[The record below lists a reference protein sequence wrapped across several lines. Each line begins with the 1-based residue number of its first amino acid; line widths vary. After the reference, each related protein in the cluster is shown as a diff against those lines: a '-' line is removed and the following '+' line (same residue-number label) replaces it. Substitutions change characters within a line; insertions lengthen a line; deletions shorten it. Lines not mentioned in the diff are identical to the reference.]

1 MNERSV
7 TAMVLDK
14 ALIKKS
20 EESAVES
27 GAFSFRELMYR
38 AGCAAADA
46 VTKKYGCQ
54 GKKIA
59 VMCGNGNNGG
69 DGFVAAGKFY
79 ENGADVTLIL
89 PLGAPKTEDAVYFFG
104 KLNNIK
110 IADGLTD
117 SYDII
122 VDAVF
127 GIGLNRK
134 MSDEINLLLGK
145 ANTLKAKR
153 IAIDVPSGV
162 ETDSG
167 QILGT
172 VFDADLTVTFIAL
185 KPCLLLPPA
194 SDYCGET
201 VVADIGVKPVNR
213 KYSVIKSPV
222 FPKRRRNS
230 HKGTYGTA
238 LLFCGSY
245 GMAGAAIMSCKAA
258 LRSGTGIAKCV
269 ICDGIYQAFTCSVP
283 EAVCIPVKQDLNG
296 MFDPDDIDLNSV
308 FEKASA
314 VLFGCGTGAGNSTL
328 ELLDRIIDSSKIPIL
343 LDADGINLLASNI
356 DILRKSKAPVIITPH
371 PAEMGRLCGKST
383 AEIEADRVAAAGE
396 FAVKYGC
403 TVVLKGGNT
412 IVASKD
418 GEISFN
424 ILGNPGMAKGG
435 CGDVLSGIIV
445 SLLAQGFS
453 AKQAAEGGVYLHSL
467 AGDKA
472 ALKKG
477 QRAVLPSDII
487 EEL

>member
-1 MNERSV
+1 
-7 TAMVLDK
+7 MVLDR

-38 AGCAAADA
+38 AGCAAVDT
-46 VTKKYGCQ
+46 VTQRYGCQ

-89 PLGAPKTEDAVYFFG
+89 PLGAPKTEDAVYFFE

-110 IADGLTD
+110 ITDELTD

-134 MSDEINLLLGK
+134 MSDEVNLLLGK
-145 ANTLKAKR
+145 ANRLNAKR

-167 QILGT
+167 KIFGT

-201 VVADIGVKPVNR
+201 VVADIGVKPAAR
-213 KYSVIKSPV
+213 KYSVIKPPV

-245 GMAGAAIMSCKAA
+245 GMAGAAVLSCKAA

-269 ICDGIYQAFTCSVP
+269 VCDSIYPAFTGSVP
-283 EAVCIPVKQDLNG
+283 EAVCIPVKQDVNG
-296 MFDPDDIDLNSV
+296 MFDPDVIDLDAV
-308 FEKASA
+308 FKKAA
-314 VLFGCGTGAGNSTL
+314 AILFGCGVGKSSNTLRLL
-328 ELLDRIIDSSKIPIL
+328 ELIISLSKVPIV

-356 DILRKSKAPVIITPH
+356 DILKKSKASIIVTPH
-371 PAEMGRLCGKST
+371 PAEMGRLCGKT
-383 AEIEADRVAAAGE
+383 AEEIEADRVSAAAE

-435 CGDVLSGIIV
+435 CGDVLSGVIV
-445 SLLAQGFS
+445 SLLAQGFTVS
-453 AKQAAEGGVYLHSL
+453 QAAEGGVYLHSL

-487 EEL
+487 DEL